1 MTADLET
8 RSPTRRAVLAGT
20 LAGIGAWAVGALGRA
35 NPVKADGE
43 TVVIGGNY
51 PNAESLTGILNQT
64 NSEDVFSVA
73 STHQGTA
80 LKALSNSGIGA
91 NLISNF
97 NAGVWAIGK
106 PAIVAQPS
114 GEDYAIR
121 AMGRV
126 EFQKISGVAVIAAG
140 RTQITIRPG
149 VNMNIGSFL
158 LLTPRSNLG
167 GRDLWFTT
175 DPMNERFTIH
185 LSSARTTATRVSWLL
200 LD

>member
-1 MTADLET
+1 MATEIES

-20 LAGIGAWAVGALGRA
+20 LAGVGAWAAGALGRV
-35 NPVKADGE
+35 NPVRADGE

-73 STHQGTA
+73 SSHRGTA

-121 AMGRV
+121 AR
-126 EFQKISGVAVIAAG
+126 AAWNS
-140 RTQITIRPG
+140 R
-149 VNMNIGSFL
+149 
-158 LLTPRSNLG
+158 RSAAWPSS
-167 GRDLWFTT
+167 RQAA
-175 DPMNERFTIH
+175 
-185 LSSARTTATRVSWLL
+185 LS
-200 LD
+200 